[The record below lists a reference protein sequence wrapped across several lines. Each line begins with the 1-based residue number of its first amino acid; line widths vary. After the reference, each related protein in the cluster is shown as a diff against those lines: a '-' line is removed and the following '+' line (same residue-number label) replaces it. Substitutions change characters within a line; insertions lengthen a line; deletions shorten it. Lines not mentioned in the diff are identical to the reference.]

1 MDRMDIKI
9 RELEE
14 MTSDK
19 TSISDFLTALED
31 ARNNKEHISIDV
43 VTLKDGTNFT
53 AVINGVNPDD
63 IKYIEKTGCIHV
75 GGWKDCYSL
84 VVPDKSN
91 IYMSD
96 ATPQNWQGMMLQY
109 SFWKDD
115 LSVAFL
121 FSYDETIMEE
131 YI

>member
-1 MDRMDIKI
+1 MDISI

-14 MTSDK
+14 MTADK

-31 ARNNKEHISIDV
+31 ARNNREHISIDI

-53 AVINGVNPDD
+53 AVMNGVNPDNIEY
-63 IKYIEKTGCIHV
+63 IKKTGCIHV
-75 GGWKDCYSL
+75 GGWRDSYNL
-84 VVPDKSN
+84 TVPETED
-91 IYMSD
+91 IYLAD
-96 ATPQNWQGMMLQY
+96 ATPHEWEGLIIQY

-121 FSYDETIMEE
+121 FSCDDIYSE
-131 YI
+131 

>member
-1 MDRMDIKI
+1 MDIKI

-84 VVPDKSN
+84 VVPDKSD

-96 ATPQNWQGMMLQY
+96 ATPGCDGWQGMIFQY

>member
-1 MDRMDIKI
+1 MALKANTNYTTVISGVDAY
-9 RELEE
+9 
-14 MTSDK
+14 
-19 TSISDFLTALED
+19 SIEYVES
-31 ARNNKEHISIDV
+31 
-43 VTLKDGTNFT
+43 
-53 AVINGVNPDD
+53 
-63 IKYIEKTGCIHV
+63 TGCIHV
-75 GGWKDCYSL
+75 GGWKDCYELIVS
-84 VVPDKSN
+84 DNSD
-91 IYMSD
+91 IYMTD

>member
-1 MDRMDIKI
+1 MDISI
-9 RELEE
+9 RGLEE
-14 MTSDK
+14 MTTDNI
-19 TSISDFLTALED
+19 SINYFLDALED
-31 ARNNKEHISIDV
+31 VRKHKEHISIDV
-43 VTLKDGTNFT
+43 VALKDGTNFT

-63 IKYIEKTGCIHV
+63 IRYIEKTGCIHV
-75 GGWKDCYSL
+75 GGWRDSYSL
-84 VVPDKSN
+84 TVPETED
-91 IYMSD
+91 IYLAD
-96 ATPQNWQGMMLQY
+96 ATPHECEGLIIQY

>member
-1 MDRMDIKI
+1 MDLSF

-14 MTSDK
+14 LTADECSMN
-19 TSISDFLTALED
+19 DFLDTVREAQ
-31 ARNNKEHISIDV
+31 ANKGHITIDL
-43 VTLKDGTNFT
+43 VTLKDSTNYST
-53 AVINGVNPDD
+53 VIHGVDADN
-63 IKYIEKTGCIHV
+63 IKYIESTGCIIV
-75 GGWKDCYSL
+75 GGWKDCYS
-84 VVPDKSN
+84 VIVPDKSDV
-91 IYMSD
+91 YMSD
-96 ATPQNWQGMMLQY
+96 ATPDKWQGMILQY

>member
-1 MDRMDIKI
+1 MDISI

-14 MTSDK
+14 
-19 TSISDFLTALED
+19 LTADEISIEIFLD
-31 ARNNKEHISIDV
+31 AVREAQANKEHIHIDV
-43 VTLKDGTNFT
+43 VALKANTNYT
-53 AVINGVNPDD
+53 TVISGVDAD
-63 IKYIEKTGCIHV
+63 SIEYVESTGCIHV
-75 GGWKDCYSL
+75 GGWKDCYELIVS
-84 VVPDKSN
+84 DNSD
-91 IYMSD
+91 IYMTD